1 MTTNIKPGMAHT
13 SEAVVTQQLSA
24 CLMGSGALDVLATP
38 AMIALM
44 ENAAMNAIQHA
55 LPEGH
60 GSVGTEISVAHTRAT
75 AIGKTVTAT
84 AEVIKIDGRRIDF
97 KVTASDD
104 YGEIGHGMHSRFAV
118 ENASFL
124 NKLRK

>member
-1 MTTNIKPGMAHT
+1 MTSKITTGMSYT
-13 SEAVVTQQLSA
+13 SETIVTQQQSA

-44 ENAAMNAIQHA
+44 ENAAMNAIQKA
-55 LPEGH
+55 LPDGC
-60 GSVGTEISVAHTRAT
+60 GSVGIAINVSHTRAT
-75 AIGKTVTAT
+75 AIGKIIKAT

-97 KVTASDD
+97 TVTASDD
-104 YGEIGHGMHSRFAV
+104 YGEIGHGTHSRFAI